1 MVRIQLSPQI
11 FVSTPVKWV
20 AYTSYPVRT
29 FSKLTARRAQ
39 INYFRRIN
47 RTYRLTPPSRF
58 HKTLKYLLSGPCSTR
73 FIVKLL
79 LYVFP
84 KLSIGTVDSISKKLQ
99 KRLYTHFILR
109 LVRKP
114 MRSAKS
120 HSRLRPLLN
129 NLNLTAEPFQ
139 PLLAGESPHL
149 FRNANLHI
157 DALKARYSKFPRTL
171 DDFTTT
177 LILRLYTLILDPLVA
192 YRKSFL
198 VFRVQHWLKKWV
210 VFTTLYGVFYE
221 TPQIELYVQAFSNE
235 VRPLKH
241 VIRFKFLTSRLAVS
255 LVDNSSHKTHFFIST
270 GLLLKYFNHK
280 RALKKN
286 KSMKL
291 LMMRFL
297 RKLLLILKL
306 KNIVLH
312 SKGLPLF
319 FETLINML
327 YQPIAHPFQNPL
339 TSKTITEVKNKP
351 RDLKI
356 SELVFTHSKPYGFMK
371 LKKKGRVKRKVR
383 RRVMKANWV
392 VDEM

>member
-1 MVRIQLSPQI
+1 M
-11 FVSTPVKWV
+11 
-20 AYTSYPVRT
+20 
-29 FSKLTARRAQ
+29 TARRAQ

-58 HKTLKYLLSGPCSTR
+58 HKTLKYLLFGPCSAR

-198 VFRVQHWLKKWV
+198 VFRVQH
-210 VFTTLYGVFYE
+210 
-221 TPQIELYVQAFSNE
+221 
-235 VRPLKH
+235 
-241 VIRFKFLTSRLAVS
+241 
-255 LVDNSSHKTHFFIST
+255 
-270 GLLLKYFNHK
+270 
-280 RALKKN
+280 
-286 KSMKL
+286 
-291 LMMRFL
+291 
-297 RKLLLILKL
+297 
-306 KNIVLH
+306 
-312 SKGLPLF
+312 
-319 FETLINML
+319 
-327 YQPIAHPFQNPL
+327 
-339 TSKTITEVKNKP
+339 
-351 RDLKI
+351 
-356 SELVFTHSKPYGFMK
+356 
-371 LKKKGRVKRKVR
+371 
-383 RRVMKANWV
+383 
-392 VDEM
+392 

>member
-1 MVRIQLSPQI
+1 MHQH
-11 FVSTPVKWV
+11 
-20 AYTSYPVRT
+20 RT

-39 INYFRRIN
+39 TNYFRHVN
-47 RTYRLTPPSRF
+47 RTLRLAPSSRF
-58 HKTLKYLLSGPCSTR
+58 YKMLKRLPPKPRSAS
-73 FIVKLL
+73 FIAQLL

-84 KLSIGTVDSISKKLQ
+84 KLSTFTLSSVSKKLQ
-99 KRLYTHFILR
+99 RRLYIHLISRILR
-109 LVRKP
+109 K
-114 MRSAKS
+114 RSLNKQLTSPLKS
-120 HSRLRPLLN
+120 NFWLRFLSNSDLTQHRRRLP
-129 NLNLTAEPFQ
+129 E
-139 PLLAGESPHL
+139 GESPYIFH
-149 FRNANLHI
+149 NTDLHI
-157 DALKARYSKFPRTL
+157 QSLKARYASFPRTL
-171 DDFTTT
+171 DQFTT
-177 LILRLYTLILDPLVA
+177 IFVLRLYTLILHPLVA
-192 YRKSFL
+192 YRKGFL
-198 VFRVQHWLKKWV
+198 AFRSQRWLSKWV
-210 VFTTLYGVFYE
+210 VFTTLYGAFYE

-235 VRPLKH
+235 IRPLKH
-241 VIRFKFLTSRLAVS
+241 IIRFKFLTSRLAVS

-297 RKLLLILKL
+297 RKLLLILRL

-339 TSKTITEVKNKP
+339 TKKTITEAKNKP

-356 SELVFTHSKPYGFMK
+356 SELTFTHSKPYGSMK
-371 LKKKGRVKRKVR
+371 FKKRGRIKRKVR